1 MDTTAFI
8 TRDWKKPRLDGRT
21 VWAWYRA
28 WWLAWALAS
37 LAHSAVAGVSV
48 DSYRV
53 IRTDESIEAH
63 ARLGVQLSD
72 GVESAL
78 SKGVP
83 LYFVWQ
89 ADVIQE
95 RWYWRDKRVA
105 TLYRTW
111 RLAYQP
117 LTRRWRLSLSTQAP
131 GGGQQFLLHQNVAQL
146 DAALATIGRVNAWA
160 LVPSAQID
168 ARDDHVV
175 ELSFRLDASL
185 LPRPFQIGLG
195 GSQDWSLRWQV
206 RPPVPSKVT
215 PSAPVDEMTEP
226 DSGAVER

>member
-1 MDTTAFI
+1 MASI
-8 TRDWKKPRLDGRT
+8 THGWKKPRLDGRT
-21 VWAWYRA
+21 VWAWCRA
-28 WWLAWALAS
+28 WLLAWVLTS

-63 ARLGVQLSD
+63 ARLDVQLSEA
-72 GVESAL
+72 VASAL

-105 TLYRTW
+105 THYRTW

-117 LTRRWRLSLSTQAP
+117 LTRRWRLSLSTQAL

-146 DAALATIGRVNAWA
+146 DAALATIGRLNGWA
-160 LVPSAQID
+160 LMPSTQVD
-168 ARDDHVV
+168 ARDDHLV

-206 RPPVPSKVT
+206 RQPVPSKVT
-215 PSAPVDEMTEP
+215 PSVRAYEATEP
-226 DSGAVER
+226 DTGAVER